1 MVKNPPQP
9 YDLILGDAFNDYSVP
24 YHLTTLEFHR
34 RVRAWLAP
42 EGVYMVNLID
52 GGRREFLRAS
62 IYTLRQTFQNV
73 YVVPA
78 HTAWRDSPR
87 MTYVLIAADTALDLS
102 TIQLPGDGGSQVNH
116 VLGDDEVRSL
126 LAQGRTVLLTDR
138 YAPVEQMLAPV
149 FRGESP

>member
-1 MVKNPPQP
+1 
-9 YDLILGDAFNDYSVP
+9 
-24 YHLTTLEFHR
+24 
-34 RVRAWLAP
+34 
-42 EGVYMVNLID
+42 MVNLID

-62 IYTLRQTFQNV
+62 IYTLRQTFRNV

-87 MTYVLIAADTALDLS
+87 MTFVLIAADTALDLS
-102 TIQLPGDGGSQVNH
+102 AIQLPGDGGSQVNH
-116 VLGDDEVRSL
+116 VLSEDEVRSL
-126 LAQGRTVLLTDR
+126 LAQGRPVLLTDR